1 MKHSKVIVKH
11 PKITAK
17 SFKKAELDRKKNQ
30 FKETSLPTESVNDV
44 IDELVYKLRVA
55 VYNSVPGND
64 KWFVSRNDLMELS
77 TNVLK
82 LVGVKLV

>member
-44 IDELVYKLRVA
+44 VDELTYKLPTLEDE
-55 VYNSVPGND
+55 PGQER
-64 KWFVSRNDLMELS
+64 WEVSRNDLMELS